1 MVIQVLAI
9 PFRLGY
15 AITIH
20 KSQGMTL
27 SEGVIDCRRIFTPQQ
42 FYVGV
47 SRVSNPDKL
56 IILNFNKSKHIGKN
70 IEVDNFYKRANM
82 IDESELYVTDDEND
96 GRIGS
101 LFTEL

>member
-1 MVIQVLAI
+1 MEVMLEVMAL

-47 SRVSNPDKL
+47 SRVSNPEKL
-56 IILNFNKSKHIGKN
+56 IILNFNKNKHIGKN
-70 IEVDNFYKRANM
+70 PDVDSFYARAEL
-82 IDESELYVTDDEND
+82 IDESELYKTEDESDFRVN
-96 GRIGS
+96 S
-101 LFTEL
+101 LF